1 MKFLK
6 FERDEFEGF
15 VAEAIDGLPEEF
27 QKKIENVDVVVETRP
42 SDRILEKQ
50 GIMPPGMLL
59 GLYQGI
65 PLEKRGIGYGN
76 VLPDRITIYQE
87 SIETLCAN
95 ENLIKKKVR
104 EVFMHELGH
113 HFGMNEEDLSEYKE

>member
-6 FERDEFEGF
+6 FERERFEEL
-15 VAEAIDGLPEEF
+15 VAESIDELPEEF
-27 QKKIENVDVVVETRP
+27 RKKIQNVDIVVETNP
-42 SDRILEKQ
+42 SREILEQQ
-50 GIMPPGMLL
+50 GIRPPGTLL

-65 PLEKRGIGYGN
+65 PLERRGLGYAN

-87 SIETLCAN
+87 PIEALCVDEN
-95 ENLIKKKVR
+95 EIKEKVR

-113 HFGMNEEDLSEYKE
+113 HFGMTEEDLS

>member
-6 FERDEFEGF
+6 FERERFEELVG
-15 VAEAIDGLPEEF
+15 EAIDELPEEF
-27 QKKIENVDVVVETRP
+27 QKKIQNVDTVVETMP
-42 SDRILEKQ
+42 SREILEQ
-50 GIMPPGMLL
+50 QRIRPPGTLL

-65 PLEKRGIGYGN
+65 PLEKRGLGYAN

-87 SIETLCAN
+87 PIEGLCMD
-95 ENLIKKKVR
+95 EKEIKEKVR

-113 HFGMNEEDLSEYKE
+113 HFGMTEEDLS

>member
-6 FERDEFEGF
+6 FERDEFERF
-15 VAEAIDGLPEEF
+15 VAEALDGLPEEF

-42 SDRILEKQ
+42 SSQILEKQ
-50 GIMPPGMLL
+50 GIMPPGTLL

-65 PLEKRGIGYGN
+65 PQKKRGRGYEN

-87 SIETLCAN
+87 SIEALCSG
-95 ENLIKKKVR
+95 EDRIKEKVR

-113 HFGMNEEDLSEYKE
+113 HFGMTEEDLSGYKE